1 MAPVRRNTEPAC
13 GNRKRSLLVGSDA
26 PVEFIDLELEG
37 FVTCGYRVEHF
48 NAG

>member
-1 MAPVRRNTEPAC
+1 VVIRR
-13 GNRKRSLLVGSDA
+13 